1 MKSVQVPV
9 IKDSY
14 RGSNQMFTTSEI
26 DPGTAQPLLVDVK
39 IVAKML
45 GRCERSVWR
54 DDKAGRIPRPIDLC
68 GSKRW
73 RLKELRQWVR
83 SGCPSREAWEA
94 RKKGAAPQLQ
104 KANQD

>member
-1 MKSVQVPV
+1 ML
-9 IKDSY
+9 
-14 RGSNQMFTTSEI
+14 TTSGI
-26 DPGTAQPLLVDVK
+26 DSGTTQPLLVDIK
-39 IVAKML
+39 TVAKLL
-45 GRCERSVWR
+45 GRCARSVQS
-54 DDKAGRIPRPIDLC
+54 DDAAGRIPRPINLN